1 MAIPKE
7 VLAQLRRFATA
18 FREARERGA
27 NESDTAM
34 FLVKFFE
41 EVLGYDSLKGE
52 ISKEL
57 AIKDRYCDIALKVDG
72 AVKLLVEAKA
82 ASLKGLTDKHI
93 EQAENYA
100 SRAGLPW
107 VILTNGVE
115 WRLYHL
121 TFTEGEGIAHDVA
134 FEANLVTEVESGP
147 DGLWSKLSVL
157 TRTAVKRNDLDE
169 FWSHKKVLSAASI
182 IRVLFHEDVL
192 SVIRRELNRDAPAR
206 LDVEDVFK
214 AVRDVLSKEALAE
227 AGDLGIRK
235 KRKRRRKVER
245 TDAATGAVVTEEVE
259 EEVPEVT
266 GAGAAPAAA
275 DAVAAEPSIA
285 APVAKM

>member
-7 VLAQLRRFATA
+7 VLAQLRRFAAA
-18 FREARERGA
+18 FRDARDRGA

-41 EVLGYDSLKGE
+41 EVLGYDSFKGE

-72 AVKLLVEAKA
+72 AVKILVEAKA
-82 ASLKGLTDKHI
+82 AGLKGLSDKHI

-107 VILTNGVE
+107 VVLTNGIE
-115 WRLYHL
+115 WRLYHV
-121 TFTEGEGIAHDVA
+121 TFSEGEGISHDIA
-134 FEANLVTEVESGP
+134 FEANLLAESESNP
-147 DGLWSKLSVL
+147 DGLWEKLSVL
-157 TRTAVKRNDLDE
+157 TRSCVKKNELDE
-169 FWSHKKVLSAASI
+169 FWAHKKVLSANSVV
-182 IRVLFHEDVL
+182 RVLFHEDVL

-235 KRKRRRKVER
+235 KRKRRRKIQR
-245 TDAATGAVVTEEVE
+245 TDASTGTVVTEEVE
-259 EEVPEVT
+259 EEVSEDE
-266 GAGAAPAAA
+266 APAAA
-275 DAVAAEPSIA
+275 LEASAITPPASTA
-285 APVAKM
+285 TAKA